1 MYILLEYL
9 GKSVYLGATAL
20 LCLSVSQI
28 LSKNGSV
35 LLLVLIGAIAIG
47 LSLISY
53 QFSAIISDE
62 IRKIGA
68 QDIRSNTEIQAYD
81 VANNLNSNI
90 EAVDSILAL
99 LSGIPAIE
107 NQDLE
112 SSKELFSDAQETTS
126 NITSSYFWLDK
137 DGKLLWANAF
147 ENQTI
152 YEQYA
157 GGDRSSRSYFSEPRD
172 TLRPYFSSL
181 IESVDGVPR
190 LYIAH
195 PIILDTGQNNNN
207 NSSVFNG
214 VVASAIDLDRFGQV
228 LQGQLPTQYGSTLGM
243 LDRNGM
249 ILYSSNATYIAK
261 NVFGDEFQSVIPLE
275 IRDRFNSFLRD
286 SLQGTAGS
294 GDISIQGNTSTIA
307 YQPVSFS
314 GDNFAVVYIVAPHNI
329 QGPVGSL
336 IDQQRDF
343 NLIIIG
349 SIGAFAVGIAFLILN
364 WNRRLSGIV
373 KSKTAQLEQANL
385 TLQEAIGQLKDHD
398 RMQREFIN
406 VAAHELRTPT
416 QAIIGYSE
424 LFYLRPESREESI
437 KAISRN
443 AERLES
449 LTRDILDVTRIEGN
463 RLDLNKEKFDISEV
477 VASAIDDTRRRVDDS
492 NIKFEYTPRKIVVQ
506 ADRMRISQVVSN
518 LLSNAIKF
526 TKQGTV
532 YISADNKDGQVV
544 VSVKDTGSGIDSEI
558 MSRLFTK
565 FTSKSQTGTGLG
577 LFISK
582 SIIEA
587 HGGRI
592 WAENNKDRKGAT
604 VAFRLPLET

>member
-1 MYILLEYL
+1 
-9 GKSVYLGATAL
+9 
-20 LCLSVSQI
+20 VSQR
-28 LSKNGSV
+28 LPKNTNV
-35 LLLVLIGAIAIG
+35 LVLVLIGAIAIG
-47 LSLISY
+47 LSIASY
-53 QFSAIISDE
+53 QYSTFTSEE

-68 QDIRSNTEIQAYD
+68 QDVRSNAEIQAHD
-81 VANNLNSNI
+81 IARNLNNNI
-90 EAVDSILAL
+90 EAVRSTLAL
-99 LSGIPAIE
+99 LSSIPVIQNE
-107 NQDLE
+107 DLE
-112 SSKELFSDAQETTS
+112 RSEELFSHAQETTS

-157 GGDRSSRSYFSEPRD
+157 GGDRSFRPYFTEPRD

-181 IESVDGVPR
+181 IESVDAVPR
-190 LYIAH
+190 LYIAY
-195 PIILDTGQNNNN
+195 PVILGTGQNSNSNNN
-207 NSSVFNG
+207 NSSSVFNG
-214 VVASAIDLDRFGQV
+214 VVVSAIDLDQFGEV
-228 LQGQLPTQYGSTLGM
+228 LQGELLTKYVSTLG
-243 LDRNGM
+243 LIDRNG
-249 ILYSSNATYIAK
+249 IVLYSSTNATYIGK
-261 NVFGDEFQSVIPLE
+261 DIFGDEFQSVIPLE
-275 IRDRFNSFLRD
+275 IRDTFNSFLRD
-286 SLQGTAGS
+286 SLQGAAGS
-294 GDISIQGNTSTIA
+294 GDISLQGNTSTIA

-314 GDNFAVVYIVAPHNI
+314 GDDFAVVYIVAPHNI
-329 QGPVGSL
+329 QGNVGAL

-349 SIGAFAVGIAFLILN
+349 SIGAVAVAIAFLISN

-373 KSKTAQLEQANL
+373 KSKTAELEQANL
-385 TLQEAIGQLKDHD
+385 SLQEAIEQLKDHD

-416 QAIIGYSE
+416 QAIIGYSD

-437 KAISRN
+437 KGISRN

-449 LTRDILDVTRIEGN
+449 LTRDILDVTRIEGH

-477 VASAIDDTRRRVDDS
+477 VGSAIDDTRGRVDDS
-492 NIKFEYTPRKIVVQ
+492 NIKFEYTPRRIVVE

-532 YISADNKDGQVV
+532 YISVDNEDGEVV
-544 VSVKDTGSGIDSEI
+544 VSVRDTGPGIDPEI
-558 MSRLFTK
+558 IPRLFTK

-587 HGGRI
+587 HGGKI
-592 WAENNKDRKGAT
+592 WAENNKDEKGAT
-604 VAFRLPLET
+604 VTFRLPLET

>member
-1 MYILLEYL
+1 MSLI
-9 GKSVYLGATAL
+9 
-20 LCLSVSQI
+20 VSQR
-28 LSKNGSV
+28 LSKSTSALV
-35 LLLVLIGAIAIG
+35 LLLIGAIAIG
-47 LSLISY
+47 LSLMSY
-53 QFSAIISDE
+53 QFSALTSEE
-62 IRKIGA
+62 IRRIGA

-81 VANNLNSNI
+81 MANNLNSNI
-90 EAVDSILAL
+90 EAVHSILAL
-99 LSGIPAIE
+99 LSGLPAIQ

-112 SSKELFSDAQETTS
+112 SSKDLFSDAQKTTS

-157 GGDRSSRSYFSEPRD
+157 GGDRSFRPYFSEPRD

-195 PIILDTGQNNNN
+195 PIILDTDQNNNN
-207 NSSVFNG
+207 NSTVFNG
-214 VVASAIDLDRFGQV
+214 VVASAIDLDRFGKI
-228 LQGQLPTQYGSTLGM
+228 LQSQLSTKYGSTLGM
-243 LDRNGM
+243 VDRNGL
-249 ILYSSNATYIAK
+249 ILYSSNATYIGK
-261 NVFGDEFQSVIPLE
+261 DVFGDELQSILPPE
-275 IRDRFNSFLRD
+275 IIDRFNSFLRA
-286 SLQGTAGS
+286 SLQGEAGS
-294 GDISIQGNTSTIA
+294 GDIPVQGSTNTIA

-314 GDNFAVVYIVAPHNI
+314 GDNFAVVYVIATHNI
-329 QGPVGSL
+329 QGIVGSL
-336 IDQQRDF
+336 IDQQRNF

-349 SIGAFAVGIAFLILN
+349 AIGVVAVSIASLILI

-373 KSKTAQLEQANL
+373 KSKTAELEQAN
-385 TLQEAIGQLKDHD
+385 TSLQEAVEQLKDHD

-416 QAIIGYSE
+416 QAIIGYSD
-424 LFYLRPESREESI
+424 LFYLRPESREEAI
-437 KAISRN
+437 KAITRN
-443 AERLES
+443 AERLET
-449 LTRDILDVTRIEGN
+449 LTRDILDVTRIEGH
-463 RLDLNKEKFDISEV
+463 RLDLNKEKFNISEV
-477 VASAIDDTRRRVDDS
+477 VASAIEDTRRRVDDS
-492 NIKFEYTPRKIVVQ
+492 NIKFEYSPRKLLVE
-506 ADRMRISQVVSN
+506 ADRMRISQVLSN
-518 LLSNAIKF
+518 LLSNAVKF

-532 YISADNKDGQVV
+532 YISADNKDGQLI
-544 VSVKDTGSGIDSEI
+544 VSVKDTGSGIDLEI

-565 FTSKSQTGTGLG
+565 FTTKSQTGTGLG

-592 WAENNKDRKGAT
+592 WAENNKDGKGAT
-604 VAFRLPLET
+604 FTFRLPL

>member
-1 MYILLEYL
+1 M
-9 GKSVYLGATAL
+9 
-20 LCLSVSQI
+20 SQR
-28 LSKNGSV
+28 LSKSTSV
-35 LLLVLIGAIAIG
+35 LVLILIGAIAIG
-47 LSLISY
+47 LSLTSY
-53 QFSAIISDE
+53 QFSAFTSEEII
-62 IRKIGA
+62 KIGA

-99 LSGIPAIE
+99 LSGIPAIQ
-107 NQDLE
+107 NQELE
-112 SSKELFSDAQETTS
+112 GSKELFSDAQKTTS

-157 GGDRSSRSYFSEPRD
+157 GGDRSFRPYFSEPRD

-195 PIILDTGQNNNN
+195 PIILDTGQINNN

-214 VVASAIDLDRFGQV
+214 VVASAIDLDRLGQV
-228 LQGQLPTQYGSTLGM
+228 LQSQLSTKYGSTLGM
-243 LDRNGM
+243 VDRNGL
-249 ILYSSNATYIAK
+249 ILYSSNATYIGK
-261 NVFGDEFQSVIPLE
+261 DVFGDEFQSILPPE
-275 IRDRFNSFLRD
+275 IIDRFNSFLRD
-286 SLQGTAGS
+286 SLQGEAGS
-294 GDISIQGNTSTIA
+294 GDIPVQGSTNTIA

-314 GDNFAVVYIVAPHNI
+314 GDNFAVVYIVATHNI
-329 QGPVGSL
+329 QGIVGSL
-336 IDQQRDF
+336 IDQQRNF

-349 SIGAFAVGIAFLILN
+349 SIGAVAVGIAYFILI

-373 KSKTAQLEQANL
+373 KSKTAELERAN
-385 TLQEAIGQLKDHD
+385 TSLQEAVEQLKDHD

-416 QAIIGYSE
+416 QAIIGYSD
-424 LFYLRPESREESI
+424 LFYLRPESREEAI
-437 KAISRN
+437 KAITRN
-443 AERLES
+443 AERLET
-449 LTRDILDVTRIEGN
+449 LTRDILDVTRIEGH

-477 VASAIDDTRRRVDDS
+477 VASAIEDTRRRVDYS
-492 NIKFEYTPRKIVVQ
+492 NIKFEYSPRKILVE
-506 ADRMRISQVVSN
+506 ADRMRVSQVLSN
-518 LLSNAIKF
+518 LLNNAVKF

-532 YISADNKDGQVV
+532 YISAENKDGQLM
-544 VSVKDTGSGIDSEI
+544 VSVKDTGAGIDPEI
-558 MSRLFTK
+558 MPRLFTK
-565 FTSKSQTGTGLG
+565 FTTKSQTGTGLG

-592 WAENNKDRKGAT
+592 WTESNKGGKGAT
-604 VAFRLPLET
+604 FTFRLPL

>member
-1 MYILLEYL
+1 MSLI
-9 GKSVYLGATAL
+9 
-20 LCLSVSQI
+20 VSQR
-28 LSKNGSV
+28 LSKSTSALV
-35 LLLVLIGAIAIG
+35 LLLIGAIAIG
-47 LSLISY
+47 LSLMSY
-53 QFSAIISDE
+53 QFSTLTSDE
-62 IRKIGA
+62 IRRIGA

-81 VANNLNSNI
+81 MANNLNSNI
-90 EAVDSILAL
+90 EAVHSILAL
-99 LSGIPAIE
+99 LSGLPAIQ

-112 SSKELFSDAQETTS
+112 SSKDLFSDAQKTTS

-157 GGDRSSRSYFSEPRD
+157 GGDRSFRPYFSEPRD

-195 PIILDTGQNNNN
+195 PIILDTDQNNNN

-214 VVASAIDLDRFGQV
+214 VVASAIDLDRFGKI
-228 LQGQLPTQYGSTLGM
+228 LQSQLSTKYGSTLGM
-243 LDRNGM
+243 VDRNGL
-249 ILYSSNATYIAK
+249 ILYSSNATYIGK
-261 NVFGDEFQSVIPLE
+261 DVFGDELQSILPPE
-275 IRDRFNSFLRD
+275 IIDRFNSFLRA
-286 SLQGTAGS
+286 SLQGEAGS
-294 GDISIQGNTSTIA
+294 GDIPVQGSTNTIA

-314 GDNFAVVYIVAPHNI
+314 GDNFAVVYVIATHNI
-329 QGPVGSL
+329 QGIVGSL
-336 IDQQRDF
+336 IDQQRNF

-349 SIGAFAVGIAFLILN
+349 AIGVVAVSIASLILI

-373 KSKTAQLEQANL
+373 KSKTAELEQAN
-385 TLQEAIGQLKDHD
+385 TSLQEAVEQLKDHD

-416 QAIIGYSE
+416 QAIIGYSD
-424 LFYLRPESREESI
+424 LFYLRPESREEAI
-437 KAISRN
+437 KAITRN
-443 AERLES
+443 AQRLET
-449 LTRDILDVTRIEGN
+449 LTRDILDVTRIEGH

-477 VASAIDDTRRRVDDS
+477 VASAIEDTRSRVDDS
-492 NIKFEYTPRKIVVQ
+492 NIKFEYSPRKLLVE
-506 ADRMRISQVVSN
+506 ADRMRISQVLSN
-518 LLSNAIKF
+518 LLSNAVKF

-532 YISADNKDGQVV
+532 YISADNKDGQLI
-544 VSVKDTGSGIDSEI
+544 VSVKDTGSGIDLEI

-565 FTSKSQTGTGLG
+565 FTTKSQTGTGLG

-592 WAENNKDRKGAT
+592 WAENNKDGKGAT
-604 VAFRLPLET
+604 FTFRLPL

>member
-1 MYILLEYL
+1 LSLI
-9 GKSVYLGATAL
+9 VY
-20 LCLSVSQI
+20 QR
-28 LSKNGSV
+28 LSKNTSV
-35 LLLVLIGAIAIG
+35 LVLVAIGLIAIG
-47 LSLISY
+47 LSVVSY
-53 QFSAIISDE
+53 QYSVFTSTE

-68 QDIRSNTEIQAYD
+68 QDVRSNVEIQAYD
-81 VANNLNSNI
+81 IANNLNNNI
-90 EAVDSILAL
+90 EAVRSNLAL
-99 LSGIPAIE
+99 LSSIPAIQ
-107 NQDLE
+107 NQDIE
-112 SSKELFSDAQETTS
+112 SSKALFSDAQETTT

-137 DGKLLWANAF
+137 DGKLLWANSF

-152 YEQYA
+152 YEQFA
-157 GGDRSSRSYFSEPRD
+157 GGDRSFRPYFTEPRD

-181 IESVDGVPR
+181 IESVDAVPR

-195 PIILDTGQNNNN
+195 PIILDTGQANNNS
-207 NSSVFNG
+207 SSVFNG
-214 VVASAIDLDRFGQV
+214 VVASAIDLDKFGQV
-228 LQGQLPTQYGSTLGM
+228 LQAQLSTKYGSTLG
-243 LDRNGM
+243 LIDRNGM
-249 ILYSSNATYIAK
+249 ILYSSTNATYAGK
-261 NVFGDEFQSVIPLE
+261 DVFGDEFQSVIPQE
-275 IRDRFNSFLRD
+275 IRASFNSFLQK
-286 SLQGTAGS
+286 SLQGSAGS
-294 GDISIQGNTSTIA
+294 GDISLQGNTSTIA

-329 QGPVGSL
+329 QGAVGAL

-343 NLIIIG
+343 NLIVIG
-349 SIGAFAVGIAFLILN
+349 SIGAIAVGIAFLILN

-373 KSKTAQLEQANL
+373 KSKTAELEKANL
-385 TLQEAIGQLKDHD
+385 SLQEAVEQLKDHD

-416 QAIIGYSE
+416 QAIIGYSD

-477 VASAIDDTRRRVDDS
+477 VASAIEDTRRRVNDS
-492 NIKFEYTPRKIVVQ
+492 NIKFEYAPRKIPVE
-506 ADRMRISQVVSN
+506 ADRMRISQVISN
-518 LLSNAIKF
+518 LINNAVKF

-532 YISADNKDGQVV
+532 YISTDNKDGQVV
-544 VSVKDTGSGIDSEI
+544 ISIKDTGAGIDPEI
-558 MSRLFTK
+558 MPRLFTK

-587 HGGRI
+587 HGGGI
-592 WAENNKDRKGAT
+592 WAENNKDKKGAT

>member
-1 MYILLEYL
+1 
-9 GKSVYLGATAL
+9 
-20 LCLSVSQI
+20 VSQR
-28 LSKNGSV
+28 LSKNTNF
-35 LLLVLIGAIAIG
+35 LVLVVIGAIAIG
-47 LSLISY
+47 LSIASY
-53 QFSAIISDE
+53 QHSAFTSAE
-62 IRKIGA
+62 IRKISA
-68 QDIRSNTEIQAYD
+68 QAVRSSAEIQAHD
-81 VANNLNSNI
+81 IAKNLNNNI
-90 EAVDSILAL
+90 EAVNSNLAL
-99 LSGIPAIE
+99 LSSIPAIQ

-112 SSKELFSDAQETTS
+112 SSKELFSNAQETTS

-137 DGKLLWANAF
+137 YGKLLWANAF

-157 GGDRSSRSYFSEPRD
+157 GGDRNFRPYFSEPQN

-181 IESVDGVPR
+181 IESVDEVPR

-195 PIILDTGQNNNN
+195 PIILDTGQDANNNN

-214 VVASAIDLDRFGQV
+214 VVASAIDLDQFGQV
-228 LQGQLPTQYGSTLGM
+228 LQGQLSTKYGSTLGM
-243 LDRNGM
+243 VDRNGI
-249 ILYSSNATYIAK
+249 ILYSSNATYIGK
-261 NVFGDEFQSVIPLE
+261 DIFGDEFQPVIPLE
-275 IRDRFNSFLRD
+275 IRDSFNSFLRD
-286 SLQGTAGS
+286 SLQGRTGS

-314 GDNFAVVYIVAPHNI
+314 ADNFAVVYIVVPHNI

-349 SIGAFAVGIAFLILN
+349 SIGAVAVGIAFLILN

-373 KSKTAQLEQANL
+373 KSKTAELEQANL
-385 TLQEAIGQLKDHD
+385 SLQQAVEQLKDHD

-416 QAIIGYSE
+416 QAIIGYSD
-424 LFYLRPESREESI
+424 LFYLRPESREEAI
-437 KAISRN
+437 KAIARN
-443 AERLES
+443 AERLEL
-449 LTRDILDVTRIEGN
+449 LTCDILDVTRIEGH

-477 VASAIDDTRRRVDDS
+477 VASAIDDTRRRVGDS
-492 NIKFEYTPRKIVVQ
+492 TIKFQYTLGKIQVE

-518 LLSNAIKF
+518 LLSNAVKF
-526 TKQGTV
+526 TKQGTI
-532 YISADNKDGQVV
+532 YISTDNKDGQVV
-544 VSVKDTGSGIDSEI
+544 VSVKDTGPGIDSEI
-558 MSRLFTK
+558 MPRLFTK

-604 VAFRLPLET
+604 VTFRLPLET

>member
-1 MYILLEYL
+1 M
-9 GKSVYLGATAL
+9 
-20 LCLSVSQI
+20 SQR
-28 LSKNGSV
+28 LSKSTSALV
-35 LLLVLIGAIAIG
+35 LILIGAIAIG
-47 LSLISY
+47 LSLMSY
-53 QFSAIISDE
+53 QFSAFTSEE

-90 EAVDSILAL
+90 EAADSILAL
-99 LSGIPAIE
+99 LSGIPAIQ

-112 SSKELFSDAQETTS
+112 SSKELFSDAQKTTS

-157 GGDRSSRSYFSEPRD
+157 GGDRSFRPYFSEPRD

-181 IESVDGVPR
+181 IESVNGVPR

-195 PIILDTGQNNNN
+195 PIILDTGQINNN

-214 VVASAIDLDRFGQV
+214 VVASAIDLDRLGQV
-228 LQGQLPTQYGSTLGM
+228 LQSQLSTKYGSTLGM
-243 LDRNGM
+243 IDRNGL
-249 ILYSSNATYIAK
+249 ILYSSNATYIGK
-261 NVFGDEFQSVIPLE
+261 DVFGDEFQSILPPE
-275 IRDRFNSFLRD
+275 IIDRFNSFLRD
-286 SLQGTAGS
+286 SLQGEAGS
-294 GDISIQGNTSTIA
+294 GDIPVQGSTNTIA

-314 GDNFAVVYIVAPHNI
+314 GDNFAVVYIVATHNI
-329 QGPVGSL
+329 QGIVGSL
-336 IDQQRDF
+336 IDQQRNF

-349 SIGAFAVGIAFLILN
+349 SIGAVAVGIAYLILI

-373 KSKTAQLEQANL
+373 KSKTAELERAN
-385 TLQEAIGQLKDHD
+385 TSLQEAVEQLKDHD

-406 VAAHELRTPT
+406 VAAHELRTPI
-416 QAIIGYSE
+416 QAIIGYSD
-424 LFYLRPESREESI
+424 LFYLRPESREEAI
-437 KAISRN
+437 KAITRN
-443 AERLES
+443 AERLET
-449 LTRDILDVTRIEGN
+449 LTRDILDVTRIEGH

-477 VASAIDDTRRRVDDS
+477 VTSAIEDTRRRVDDS
-492 NIKFEYTPRKIVVQ
+492 NIKFEYSTRKILVE
-506 ADRMRISQVVSN
+506 ADRTRISQVLSN
-518 LLSNAIKF
+518 LLNNAVKF

-532 YISADNKDGQVV
+532 YISAENKDGQLI
-544 VSVKDTGSGIDSEI
+544 VSVKDTGAGIDPEI
-558 MSRLFTK
+558 MPRLFTK
-565 FTSKSQTGTGLG
+565 FTTKSQTGTGLG

-592 WAENNKDRKGAT
+592 WAESNKDGKGAT
-604 VAFRLPLET
+604 LTFRLPL

>member
-1 MYILLEYL
+1 
-9 GKSVYLGATAL
+9 
-20 LCLSVSQI
+20 VSHR
-28 LSKNGSV
+28 LSKNISV
-35 LLLVLIGAIAIG
+35 LVLAIIGAIAIG
-47 LSLISY
+47 LSMASY
-53 QFSAIISDE
+53 QYSAFTSEE
-62 IRKIGA
+62 IRKIAA
-68 QDIRSNTEIQAYD
+68 QDIRSNVEIQAHD
-81 VANNLNSNI
+81 IARNLINNI
-90 EAVDSILAL
+90 EAVRSNLAL
-99 LSGIPAIE
+99 LSSVPAIQ
-107 NQDLE
+107 NQDIE

-137 DGKLLWANAF
+137 DGKLLWANSF

-152 YEQYA
+152 YEQFA
-157 GGDRSSRSYFSEPRD
+157 GGDRSLRPYFAEPRD

-181 IESVDGVPR
+181 IESVDAVPR
-190 LYIAH
+190 LYIGY
-195 PIILDTGQNNNN
+195 PIILDTGQNN

-214 VVASAIDLDRFGQV
+214 VVASAIDLDQFGQV
-228 LQGQLPTQYGSTLGM
+228 LQAQLSPKYGSTLGM
-243 LDRNGM
+243 VDRNGV
-249 ILYSSNATYIAK
+249 ILYTTNATHVGLNI
-261 NVFGDEFQSVIPLE
+261 FGDEFQSVIPLE
-275 IRDRFNSFLRD
+275 IRASFNSFLRD
-286 SLQGTAGS
+286 SLRGSAGS
-294 GDISIQGNTSTIA
+294 GDIFLQGNTSTIA

-329 QGPVGSL
+329 QGAVGAL

-343 NLIIIG
+343 NLIVIG
-349 SIGAFAVGIAFLILN
+349 SIGAVAVAIAFLILN

-373 KSKTAQLEQANL
+373 KSKTAELERSNL
-385 TLQEAIGQLKDHD
+385 SLQEAIEQLKVHD

-424 LFYLRPESREESI
+424 LFYLRPQSREESI
-437 KAISRN
+437 KAITRN

-449 LTRDILDVTRIEGN
+449 LTRDILDVTRIEGH
-463 RLDLNKEKFDISEV
+463 RLDLNKERFDISEV

-492 NIKFEYTPRKIVVQ
+492 TIKFEYSPRKIVVQ

-518 LLSNAIKF
+518 LLSNAAKF
-526 TKQGTV
+526 TKKGAV
-532 YISADNKDGQVV
+532 YISADNEDGHVV
-544 VSVKDTGSGIDSEI
+544 VSVKDTGPGIDTEI
-558 MSRLFTK
+558 MPKLFTK

-592 WAENNKDRKGAT
+592 WAENNKDKKGAT
-604 VAFRLPLET
+604 VTFRLPLET

>member
-1 MYILLEYL
+1 
-9 GKSVYLGATAL
+9 
-20 LCLSVSQI
+20 VSQR
-28 LSKNGSV
+28 LSKNTSV
-35 LLLVLIGAIAIG
+35 LVLVLIGAIAIG
-47 LSLISY
+47 LSIASY
-53 QFSAIISDE
+53 QHSAFTSAE
-62 IRKIGA
+62 IRKISA
-68 QDIRSNTEIQAYD
+68 QAVRSNAEIQAHD
-81 VANNLNSNI
+81 IAKNLNNNI
-90 EAVDSILAL
+90 EAVSSNLAL
-99 LSGIPAIE
+99 LSSIPAIQ

-157 GGDRSSRSYFSEPRD
+157 GGDRSFRPYFSEPQD

-181 IESVDGVPR
+181 IESVDEVPR

-195 PIILDTGQNNNN
+195 PIILDTGQDANNNN

-214 VVASAIDLDRFGQV
+214 VVASAIDLDQFGQV
-228 LQGQLPTQYGSTLGM
+228 LQGQLSTKYGSTLGM
-243 LDRNGM
+243 VDRNGI
-249 ILYSSNATYIAK
+249 ILYSSNATYIGK
-261 NVFGDEFQSVIPLE
+261 DIFGDEFQPVIPLE
-275 IRDRFNSFLRD
+275 IRDSFNSFLRD
-286 SLQGTAGS
+286 SLQGRTGS

-314 GDNFAVVYIVAPHNI
+314 GDNFAVVYIVVPHNI

-349 SIGAFAVGIAFLILN
+349 SIGAVAVGIAFLILN

-373 KSKTAQLEQANL
+373 KSKTAELERANL
-385 TLQEAIGQLKDHD
+385 SLQQAVEQLKDHD

-416 QAIIGYSE
+416 QAIIGYSD
-424 LFYLRPESREESI
+424 LFYLRPESREEAI
-437 KAISRN
+437 KAIARN
-443 AERLES
+443 AERLEL
-449 LTRDILDVTRIEGN
+449 LTRDILDVTRIEGH

-492 NIKFEYTPRKIVVQ
+492 TIKFQYTLAKIQVE

-518 LLSNAIKF
+518 LLGNAVKF
-526 TKQGTV
+526 TKQGTI
-532 YISADNKDGQVV
+532 YISTDNKDGQVV
-544 VSVKDTGSGIDSEI
+544 VSVKDTGPGIDSEI
-558 MSRLFTK
+558 MPRLFTK

-604 VAFRLPLET
+604 VTFRLPLET

>member
-1 MYILLEYL
+1 
-9 GKSVYLGATAL
+9 
-20 LCLSVSQI
+20 VSQR
-28 LSKNGSV
+28 LSKNTSV
-35 LLLVLIGAIAIG
+35 LVLVLIGAIAIG
-47 LSLISY
+47 LSIASY
-53 QFSAIISDE
+53 QHSAFTSAE
-62 IRKIGA
+62 IRKISA
-68 QDIRSNTEIQAYD
+68 QAVRSNAEIQAHD
-81 VANNLNSNI
+81 IAKNLNNNI
-90 EAVDSILAL
+90 EAVSSNLAL
-99 LSGIPAIE
+99 LSSIPAIQ

-112 SSKELFSDAQETTS
+112 SSKELFSNAQETTS

-137 DGKLLWANAF
+137 YGKLLWANAF

-157 GGDRSSRSYFSEPRD
+157 GGDRSFRPYFSEPQD

-181 IESVDGVPR
+181 IESVDEVPR

-195 PIILDTGQNNNN
+195 PIILDTGQDANNNN

-214 VVASAIDLDRFGQV
+214 VVASAIDLDQFGQV
-228 LQGQLPTQYGSTLGM
+228 LQGQLSTKYGSTLGM
-243 LDRNGM
+243 VDRNGI
-249 ILYSSNATYIAK
+249 ILYSSNATYIGK
-261 NVFGDEFQSVIPLE
+261 DIFGDEFQPVIPLE
-275 IRDRFNSFLRD
+275 IRDSFNSFLRD
-286 SLQGTAGS
+286 SLQGRTGS

-314 GDNFAVVYIVAPHNI
+314 GDNFAVVYIVVPHNI

-349 SIGAFAVGIAFLILN
+349 SIGAVAVGIAFLILN

-373 KSKTAQLEQANL
+373 KSKTAELEQANL
-385 TLQEAIGQLKDHD
+385 SLQQAVEQLKDHD

-416 QAIIGYSE
+416 QAIIGYSD
-424 LFYLRPESREESI
+424 LFYLRPESREEAI
-437 KAISRN
+437 KAIARN
-443 AERLES
+443 AERLEL
-449 LTRDILDVTRIEGN
+449 LTRDILDVTRIEGH

-492 NIKFEYTPRKIVVQ
+492 TIKFQYTLGKIQVE

-518 LLSNAIKF
+518 LLGNAVKF
-526 TKQGTV
+526 TKQGTI
-532 YISADNKDGQVV
+532 YISTDNKDGQVV
-544 VSVKDTGSGIDSEI
+544 VSVKDTGPGIDSEI
-558 MSRLFTK
+558 MPRLFTK

-604 VAFRLPLET
+604 VTFRLPLET

>member
-1 MYILLEYL
+1 
-9 GKSVYLGATAL
+9 
-20 LCLSVSQI
+20 
-28 LSKNGSV
+28 
-35 LLLVLIGAIAIG
+35 LVLAIIGAIAIG
-47 LSLISY
+47 LSMASY
-53 QFSAIISDE
+53 QYSVFTSEE
-62 IRKIGA
+62 IRKIAA
-68 QDIRSNTEIQAYD
+68 QDIRSNVEIQAHD
-81 VANNLNSNI
+81 IARNLINNI
-90 EAVDSILAL
+90 EAVRSNLAL
-99 LSGIPAIE
+99 LSSVPAIQ
-107 NQDLE
+107 NQDIE

-137 DGKLLWANAF
+137 DGKLLWANSF

-152 YEQYA
+152 YEQFA
-157 GGDRSSRSYFSEPRD
+157 GGDRSLRPYFAEPRD

-181 IESVDGVPR
+181 IESVDAVPR
-190 LYIAH
+190 LYIGF
-195 PIILDTGQNNNN
+195 PIILDTGQNN

-214 VVASAIDLDRFGQV
+214 VVASAIDLDQFGQV
-228 LQGQLPTQYGSTLGM
+228 LQGQLSTKYGSTLGM
-243 LDRNGM
+243 VDRNGV
-249 ILYSSNATYIAK
+249 ILYTTNATQVGSNI
-261 NVFGDEFQSVIPLE
+261 FGDEFQSVIPLE
-275 IRDRFNSFLRD
+275 IRASFNSFLRD
-286 SLQGTAGS
+286 SLRGSAGS
-294 GDISIQGNTSTIA
+294 GDISLQGNTSTIA

-329 QGPVGSL
+329 QGAVGAL

-349 SIGAFAVGIAFLILN
+349 SIGAVAVAIAFLILN

-373 KSKTAQLEQANL
+373 KSKTAELERSNL
-385 TLQEAIGQLKDHD
+385 SLQEAIEQLKDHD

-424 LFYLRPESREESI
+424 LFYLRPQSREESI
-437 KAISRN
+437 KAITRN

-449 LTRDILDVTRIEGN
+449 LTRDILDVTRIEGH
-463 RLDLNKEKFDISEV
+463 RLDLNKERFDISEV
-477 VASAIDDTRRRVDDS
+477 VASAIDDTRRRVDES

-518 LLSNAIKF
+518 LLSNAVKF
-526 TKQGTV
+526 TKRGTIYV
-532 YISADNKDGQVV
+532 SADNEEGHVV
-544 VSVKDTGSGIDSEI
+544 ASVRDTGPGIDPEI
-558 MSRLFTK
+558 MPKLFTK

-592 WAENNKDRKGAT
+592 WVENNKDKKGAT
-604 VAFRLPLET
+604 VTFRLPLET

>member
-1 MYILLEYL
+1 MSLI
-9 GKSVYLGATAL
+9 
-20 LCLSVSQI
+20 VSQR
-28 LSKNGSV
+28 LSKSTSALV
-35 LLLVLIGAIAIG
+35 LLLIGAIAIG
-47 LSLISY
+47 LSLMSY
-53 QFSAIISDE
+53 QFSALTSEE
-62 IRKIGA
+62 IRRIGA

-81 VANNLNSNI
+81 MANNLNSNI
-90 EAVDSILAL
+90 EAVHSILAL
-99 LSGIPAIE
+99 LSGLPAIQ

-112 SSKELFSDAQETTS
+112 SSKDLFSDAQKTTS

-157 GGDRSSRSYFSEPRD
+157 GGDRSFRPYFSEPRD

-195 PIILDTGQNNNN
+195 PIILDTDQNNNN

-214 VVASAIDLDRFGQV
+214 VVASAIDLDRFGKI
-228 LQGQLPTQYGSTLGM
+228 LQSQLSTKYGSTLGM
-243 LDRNGM
+243 VDRNGL
-249 ILYSSNATYIAK
+249 ILYSSNATYIGK
-261 NVFGDEFQSVIPLE
+261 DVFGDELQSILPPE
-275 IRDRFNSFLRD
+275 IIDRFNSFLRA
-286 SLQGTAGS
+286 SLQGEAGS
-294 GDISIQGNTSTIA
+294 GDIPVQGSTNTIA

-314 GDNFAVVYIVAPHNI
+314 GDNFAVVYVIATHNI
-329 QGPVGSL
+329 QGIVGSL
-336 IDQQRDF
+336 IDQQRNF

-349 SIGAFAVGIAFLILN
+349 AIGVVAVSIASLILI

-373 KSKTAQLEQANL
+373 KSKTAELEQAN
-385 TLQEAIGQLKDHD
+385 TSLQEAVEQLKDHD

-416 QAIIGYSE
+416 QAIIGYSD
-424 LFYLRPESREESI
+424 LFYLRPDSREEAI
-437 KAISRN
+437 KAITRN
-443 AERLES
+443 AERLET
-449 LTRDILDVTRIEGN
+449 LTRDILDVTRIEGH

-477 VASAIDDTRRRVDDS
+477 VASAIEDTRSRVDDS
-492 NIKFEYTPRKIVVQ
+492 NIKFEYSPRKLLVE
-506 ADRMRISQVVSN
+506 ADRMRISQVLSN
-518 LLSNAIKF
+518 LLSNAVKF

-532 YISADNKDGQVV
+532 YISADNKDGQLI
-544 VSVKDTGSGIDSEI
+544 VSVKDTGSGIDLEI

-565 FTSKSQTGTGLG
+565 FTTKSQTGTGLG

-592 WAENNKDRKGAT
+592 WAENNKDGKGAT
-604 VAFRLPLET
+604 FTFRLPL

>member
-1 MYILLEYL
+1 MN
-9 GKSVYLGATAL
+9 VR
-20 LCLSVSQI
+20 
-28 LSKNGSV
+28 V
-35 LLLVLIGAIAIG
+35 LVLVLIGAIAIG
-47 LSLISY
+47 LSLASY
-53 QFSAIISDE
+53 QYSAFTSGE
-62 IRKIGA
+62 IRKIGGQA
-68 QDIRSNTEIQAYD
+68 VRSNAEIQAHD
-81 VANNLNSNI
+81 IAKNLNNNI
-90 EAVDSILAL
+90 EAVRSNLAL
-99 LSGIPAIE
+99 LSSIPTIQ

-152 YEQYA
+152 YKQYA
-157 GGDRSSRSYFSEPRD
+157 GDDRSFRPYFSEPRD

-181 IESVDGVPR
+181 IESVDEVPR
-190 LYIAH
+190 LYISH
-195 PIILDTGQNNNN
+195 PIILNSGQNANSNDT

-214 VVASAIDLDRFGQV
+214 VVTSAIDLDQFGQV
-228 LQGQLPTQYGSTLGM
+228 LQGQLSTKYGSMLGM
-243 LDRNGM
+243 VDRSGK
-249 ILYSSNATYIAK
+249 ILYSSNATYIGLDI
-261 NVFGDEFQSVIPLE
+261 FGPEFQSVIPAE
-275 IRDRFNSFLRD
+275 IRGPFNSFLRD
-286 SLQGTAGS
+286 SLQGRTGS
-294 GDISIQGNTSTIA
+294 GDFTSHGNTSTIA

-314 GDNFAVVYIVAPHNI
+314 GDNFAVVYIVVPHNI
-329 QGPVGSL
+329 QGPVESL
-336 IDQQRDF
+336 IDQLRDF

-349 SIGAFAVGIAFLILN
+349 SIGGFAVGIAFLILN

-373 KSKTAQLEQANL
+373 KSKTVELEQANL
-385 TLQEAIGQLKDHD
+385 SLQQAIEQLKDHD

-424 LFYLRPESREESI
+424 LFYLRPESREEAI
-437 KAISRN
+437 KAIARN
-443 AERLES
+443 ADRLES
-449 LTRDILDVTRIEGN
+449 LTRDILDVTRIEGH

-477 VASAIDDTRRRVDDS
+477 IASAIDDTRRRVDDTT
-492 NIKFEYTPRKIVVQ
+492 IKFEYNPRKIVLE
-506 ADRMRISQVVSN
+506 ADRMRISQVISN

-526 TKQGTV
+526 TKQGII
-532 YISADNKDGQVV
+532 YISTDNKDGQVV
-544 VSVKDTGSGIDSEI
+544 VSVNDNGSGIDPEI
-558 MSRLFTK
+558 MPKLFTK

>member
-1 MYILLEYL
+1 LSLI
-9 GKSVYLGATAL
+9 VY
-20 LCLSVSQI
+20 QR
-28 LSKNGSV
+28 LSKNFSV
-35 LLLVLIGAIAIG
+35 LVLVAIGLIAIG
-47 LSLISY
+47 LSIVSY
-53 QFSAIISDE
+53 QYSAFTSEE

-68 QDIRSNTEIQAYD
+68 QDVRSNVEIQAYD
-81 VANNLNSNI
+81 IANNLNNNI
-90 EAVDSILAL
+90 EAVRSNLAL
-99 LSGIPAIE
+99 LSSIPAIQ
-107 NQDLE
+107 NQDIE
-112 SSKELFSDAQETTS
+112 SSKALFSDAQETTT
-126 NITSSYFWLDK
+126 NITSSYFWIDK
-137 DGKLLWANAF
+137 DGKLLWANSF

-152 YEQYA
+152 YEQFA
-157 GGDRSSRSYFSEPRD
+157 GGDRSFRPYFTEPRD

-181 IESVDGVPR
+181 IESVDAVPR

-195 PIILDTGQNNNN
+195 PIILDTGQANNNS
-207 NSSVFNG
+207 SSVFNG
-214 VVASAIDLDRFGQV
+214 VVASAIDLDKFGQV
-228 LQGQLPTQYGSTLGM
+228 LQAQLSTKYGSTLG
-243 LDRNGM
+243 LIDRNGM
-249 ILYSSNATYIAK
+249 ILYSSTNATYAGK
-261 NVFGDEFQSVIPLE
+261 DVFGDEFQSVIPQE
-275 IRDRFNSFLRD
+275 IRASFNSFLQK
-286 SLQGTAGS
+286 SLQGSAGS
-294 GDISIQGNTSTIA
+294 GDISLQGNTSTIA

-329 QGPVGSL
+329 QGAVGAL

-343 NLIIIG
+343 NLIVIG
-349 SIGAFAVGIAFLILN
+349 SIGAIAVGVAFLILN

-373 KSKTAQLEQANL
+373 KSKTAELEKANL
-385 TLQEAIGQLKDHD
+385 SLQEAVEQLKDHD

-416 QAIIGYSE
+416 QAIIGYSD

-477 VASAIDDTRRRVDDS
+477 VASAIEDTRRRVNDS
-492 NIKFEYTPRKIVVQ
+492 NIKFEYAPRKIPVE
-506 ADRMRISQVVSN
+506 ADRMRISQVISN
-518 LLSNAIKF
+518 LINNAVKF

-532 YISADNKDGQVV
+532 YISTDNKDGQVV
-544 VSVKDTGSGIDSEI
+544 ISVKDTGPGIDPEI
-558 MSRLFTK
+558 MPRLFTK

-587 HGGRI
+587 HGGGI
-592 WAENNKDRKGAT
+592 WAENNKDKKGAT

>member
-1 MYILLEYL
+1 MSLI
-9 GKSVYLGATAL
+9 VY
-20 LCLSVSQI
+20 QR
-28 LSKNGSV
+28 LSKNTSV
-35 LLLVLIGAIAIG
+35 LVLVAIGLIAIG
-47 LSLISY
+47 LSIASY
-53 QFSAIISDE
+53 QYSAFTSEE
-62 IRKIGA
+62 IRKISA
-68 QDIRSNTEIQAYD
+68 QDVRSNVEIQAYD
-81 VANNLNSNI
+81 IANNLNNNI
-90 EAVDSILAL
+90 EAVRSNLAL
-99 LSGIPAIE
+99 LSSIPAIQ
-107 NQDLE
+107 NQDIE
-112 SSKELFSDAQETTS
+112 SSKALFSDAQETTT

-137 DGKLLWANAF
+137 DGKLLWANSF

-152 YEQYA
+152 YEQFA
-157 GGDRSSRSYFSEPRD
+157 GGDRSFRPYFTEPRD

-181 IESVDGVPR
+181 IESVDAVPR

-195 PIILDTGQNNNN
+195 PIILDTGQANNNS
-207 NSSVFNG
+207 SSVFNG
-214 VVASAIDLDRFGQV
+214 VVASAIDLDKFGQV
-228 LQGQLPTQYGSTLGM
+228 LQAQLSTKYGSTLG
-243 LDRNGM
+243 LIDRNGM
-249 ILYSSNATYIAK
+249 ILYSSTNATYAGK
-261 NVFGDEFQSVIPLE
+261 DVFGDEFQSVIPQE
-275 IRDRFNSFLRD
+275 IRASFNSFLQK
-286 SLQGTAGS
+286 SLQGSAGS
-294 GDISIQGNTSTIA
+294 GDISLQGNTSTIA

-329 QGPVGSL
+329 QGAVGAL

-343 NLIIIG
+343 NLIVIG
-349 SIGAFAVGIAFLILN
+349 SIGAIAVGIAFLILN

-373 KSKTAQLEQANL
+373 KSKTAELKKANL
-385 TLQEAIGQLKDHD
+385 SLQEAVEQLKDHD

-416 QAIIGYSE
+416 QAIIGYSD

-477 VASAIDDTRRRVDDS
+477 VASAIEDTRRRVNDS
-492 NIKFEYTPRKIVVQ
+492 NIKFEYAPRKIPVE
-506 ADRMRISQVVSN
+506 ADRMRISQVISN
-518 LLSNAIKF
+518 LINNAVKF

-532 YISADNKDGQVV
+532 YISTDNKDGQVV
-544 VSVKDTGSGIDSEI
+544 ISVKDTGSGIDPEI
-558 MSRLFTK
+558 MPRLFTK

-587 HGGRI
+587 HGGGI
-592 WAENNKDRKGAT
+592 WAENNKDKKGAT